1 MKQQRPAVITLEL
14 LAVLMIMG
22 IANFLLAT
30 NDPGYFSLPFNPY
43 FILALFATVLYG
55 KYYGFFSLI
64 VAIVFIV
71 IPIPVYKYF
80 YESYHITLSYWM
92 KLGQK
97 MVTPFTLTLV
107 GVFIFGLIRDSLKT
121 ELDKT
126 KYILG
131 SITKEKNIL
140 QREVDALKQVNRE
153 LEKRVYSQEDSTIM
167 LYSKIQELYS
177 LNFQK
182 GLELLLTIAQTYTGA
197 TVCSIWEHNQELR
210 RLELRLNYGWDMD
223 MERITRIAVED
234 SIEGWVLRN
243 NMMFSVRM
251 VMQYDNLA
259 RMDKGRNIL
268 TVPVTVGHKVW
279 GVFNIE
285 DIPFEKYNLY
295 TEKYLLMIM
304 ALVSPALEKA
314 MEYEAFSIQE
324 NVNLVTGF
332 PPFSHFYIILE
343 QELSR
348 VKLEK
353 GTLSVMIV
361 ELVNYEKLLHEL
373 SKDGVYSLFVIISE
387 RIKELSDSKAMFF
400 HYKNDN
406 QISFIL
412 PNLDYD
418 GCSLF
423 CLNILE
429 MINKRTWE
437 LNKKTVLP
445 EIIMGYTSLTEDK
458 QSAEDLLAIAENLL
472 EMQKI

>member
-1 MKQQRPAVITLEL
+1 
-14 LAVLMIMG
+14 
-22 IANFLLAT
+22 
-30 NDPGYFSLPFNPY
+30 
-43 FILALFATVLYG
+43 
-55 KYYGFFSLI
+55 
-64 VAIVFIV
+64 
-71 IPIPVYKYF
+71 
-80 YESYHITLSYWM
+80 
-92 KLGQK
+92 
-97 MVTPFTLTLV
+97 
-107 GVFIFGLIRDSLKT
+107 LIRDSIKID
-121 ELDKT
+121 LDKT
-126 KYILG
+126 KYILNA
-131 SITKEKNIL
+131 ITKEKGIL
-140 QREVDALKQVNRE
+140 QHEVDALKQVNRE

-182 GLELLLTIAQTYTGA
+182 GLELLLNVAQTYTGA
-197 TVCSIWEHNQELR
+197 TKCSIWEHNQELK
-210 RLELRLNYGWDMD
+210 RLELRMDYGWDMD
-223 MERITRIAVED
+223 MERITRIAVEE

-251 VMQYDNLA
+251 VMQYENLE

-268 TVPVTVGHKVW
+268 TVPITVGHKVW

-314 MEYEAFSIQE
+314 LEYEAFSIQE
-324 NVNLVTGF
+324 NVNVVTGF

-361 ELVNYEKLLHEL
+361 ELINYDTLLHEL
-373 SKDGVYSLFVIISE
+373 SKDGIYSLFVLISE
-387 RIKELSDSKAMFF
+387 RIKELSENKAMFF

-429 MINKRTWE
+429 MINKRDWE

-445 EIIMGYTSLTEDK
+445 EVVLGYTSLTDDK

>member
-1 MKQQRPAVITLEL
+1 MKQQRPAVILAEL
-14 LAVLMIMG
+14 SAVLVVLG
-22 IANFLLAT
+22 IANFFLT
-30 NDPGYFSLPFNPY
+30 INDPGYFSLPFNPY
-43 FILALFATVLYG
+43 FIFALFATLLYG
-55 KYYGFFSLI
+55 KYYGLFSLLVSI
-64 VAIVFIV
+64 ILIV
-71 IPIPVYKYF
+71 IPTPAYKYF
-80 YESYHITLSYWM
+80 FESYHITFSYWI

-97 MVTPFTLTLV
+97 AVTPFSLTLV
-107 GVFIFGLIRDSLKT
+107 GIFVFGLIRDSLKLD
-121 ELDKT
+121 LDKT
-126 KYILG
+126 KYILNT
-131 SITKEKNIL
+131 ITKEKAIL
-140 QREVDALKQVNRE
+140 DNEVKALKKVNRE
-153 LEKRVYSQEDSTIM
+153 LEMRVYTQEDSTVM

-177 LNFQK
+177 HNFQK
-182 GLELLLTIAQTYTGA
+182 GLDLLLNIAQTYTGA
-197 TVCSIWEHNQELR
+197 TVCSIWEYNQELK
-210 RLELRLNYGWDMD
+210 RLELRMNFGWDMD
-223 MERITRIAVED
+223 MDRITRIPVED

-251 VMQYDNLA
+251 VMQYENLA

-268 TVPVTVGHKVW
+268 TVPIAVGHKVW

-304 ALVSPALEKA
+304 ALVAPALDKA
-314 MEYEAFSIQE
+314 FEYEAFSIQE
-324 NVNLVTGF
+324 NVNVVTGF

-348 VKLEK
+348 VKFEK
-353 GTLSVMIV
+353 GRLSVMIV
-361 ELVNYEKLLHEL
+361 ELVNYGDLLHEL
-373 SKDGVYSLFVIISE
+373 SKDGVFALFLLISE
-387 RIKELSDSKAMFF
+387 RIKELSDNKAMFF

-406 QISFIL
+406 QISYIL

-429 MINKRTWE
+429 MINKRDWE

-445 EIIMGYTSLTEDK
+445 EIVLGYTSLTDDK

-472 EMQKI
+472 EMQKV